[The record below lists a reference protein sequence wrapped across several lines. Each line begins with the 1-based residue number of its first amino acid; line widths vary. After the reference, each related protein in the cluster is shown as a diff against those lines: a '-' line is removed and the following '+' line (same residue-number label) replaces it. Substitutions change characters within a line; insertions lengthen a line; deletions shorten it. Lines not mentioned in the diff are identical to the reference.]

1 VSVITEQKSTQNPER
16 KSEVKESRRTFSED
30 EIDQIVEEHNEGNVS
45 KEINKLMKQYED
57 ETGKYAVWRGQ
68 ITEGFKTYLMGGK
81 IYDRDKE
88 RISLYVSETTKDK
101 WQQFIKEESYSTISK
116 LIRESVN
123 YYIDEQTSAITNGNF
138 RMNIEAISNISHAL
152 KEPLTTIKGFSQL
165 LLENNKDELRPEV
178 LSKIEN
184 IFEQSLLLETK
195 IKNILDDITVEGS
208 KYDILLIEDDL
219 ATIRLLTSYFESKG
233 FTCKGVI
240 SGTKGIEE
248 LKHAQPKL
256 ILLDI
261 ILPDLSGYDLCKMI
275 KSDKKLHD
283 IPVYLLTAIPGSEV
297 QKKLNDIKA
306 DGYILKPFDF
316 SDFKPLFKY
325 LN

>member
-81 IYDRDKE
+81 INDRDKE

-219 ATIRLLTSYFESKG
+219 ATIRLL
-233 FTCKGVI
+233 
-240 SGTKGIEE
+240 
-248 LKHAQPKL
+248 
-256 ILLDI
+256 
-261 ILPDLSGYDLCKMI
+261 
-275 KSDKKLHD
+275 
-283 IPVYLLTAIPGSEV
+283 
-297 QKKLNDIKA
+297 
-306 DGYILKPFDF
+306 F
-316 SDFKPLFKY
+316 SRS
-325 LN
+325 N